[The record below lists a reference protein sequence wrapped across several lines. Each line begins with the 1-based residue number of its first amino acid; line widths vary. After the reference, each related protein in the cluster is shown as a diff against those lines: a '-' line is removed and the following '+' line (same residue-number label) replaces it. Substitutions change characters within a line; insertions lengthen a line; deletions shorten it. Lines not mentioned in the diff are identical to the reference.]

1 MLRKTKQ
8 KEAILRVLRGTTS
21 HPTADWIYNEVR
33 KEIPNISLGTVY
45 RNLRLMCQGGEILQL
60 DLCGTLSRF
69 DGRLDNHYHFR
80 CQDCGWVFDVD
91 EPVDEEINK
100 RVAGITGFKISCH
113 RLEFRGVCRECQ
125 ES

>member
-1 MLRKTKQ
+1 
-8 KEAILRVLRGTTS
+8 
-21 HPTADWIYNEVR
+21 
-33 KEIPNISLGTVY
+33 
-45 RNLRLMCQGGEILQL
+45 

-69 DGRLDNHYHFR
+69 DGRVDNHHHFR
-80 CQDCGWVFDVD
+80 CQNCGRVFDVD

-100 RVAGITGFKISCH
+100 RVARITGFKISYH